1 MGRGRAVLDAAGR
14 VLLAYHEVDEQWL
27 LPGGTLQSGESL
39 RKGLG
44 RELREETGVEVTTG
58 RPHAVV
64 EHALRHGDDL
74 TGFRVC
80 VLEARPERT
89 ETATDLGVD
98 GEPILRAEWFDSLP
112 QAVFERELVTR
123 VLDRMRDA

>member
-98 GEPILRAEWFDSLP
+98 GEPSGSTPFPRRCSS
-112 QAVFERELVTR
+112 VNS
-123 VLDRMRDA
+123 